1 MCGRRWFWIASS
13 VDSSNRPIA
22 SPHSGSE
29 APQFPPAGGYPP
41 IGNIVGLPVYLSGAI
56 TAGTAAD
63 NIYCVRPS
71 DMVLFESA
79 ERYSVM
85 ANPVSGTLQVRIQLH
100 RYCAFIGNTYT
111 TGLGVLKAVPQPTN
125 F

>member
-1 MCGRRWFWIASS
+1 
-13 VDSSNRPIA
+13 
-22 SPHSGSE
+22 
-29 APQFPPAGGYPP
+29 
-41 IGNIVGLPVYLSGAI
+41 
-56 TAGTAAD
+56 
-63 NIYCVRPS
+63 
-71 DMVLFESA
+71 MVLFESA